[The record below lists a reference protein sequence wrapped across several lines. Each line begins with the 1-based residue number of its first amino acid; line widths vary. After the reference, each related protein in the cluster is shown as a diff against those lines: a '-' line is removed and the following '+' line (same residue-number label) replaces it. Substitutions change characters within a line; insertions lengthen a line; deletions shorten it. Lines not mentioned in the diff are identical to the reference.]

1 MNGRHRSRVV
11 GGRHPGRDTRAQRAA
26 LTLATLLGALACFG
40 PAAAQESAT
49 ERAATGAVSLAGIRL
64 SDLDGTLVDL
74 GSYLGKGPIVLD
86 FWATWCKP
94 CLAAIPDLNRL
105 HADLA
110 PRGLQLV
117 GINEDGQRNAAKV
130 KPFVKTQQ
138 IVFPVLLDLNREA
151 QNRLNVGVLPTTL
164 LLDSQGNV
172 VHTSFGYR
180 QGEIDKLRQKIEP
193 LLPEPRPE

>member
-11 GGRHPGRDTRAQRAA
+11 GGRRLGRDTRAQRAA
-26 LTLATLLGALACFG
+26 LTLATLLGAPACFG
-40 PAAAQESAT
+40 PAAAQDSAT
-49 ERAATGAVSLAGIRL
+49 DRPATGAVSLAGIRL

>member
-11 GGRHPGRDTRAQRAA
+11 GGRRPGRDTRAQRAA

-49 ERAATGAVSLAGIRL
+49 ERAAPGAVSLAGIRL

>member
-11 GGRHPGRDTRAQRAA
+11 GGRRPGRDTRAQCAA

-49 ERAATGAVSLAGIRL
+49 DRPATGAVSLAGIRL

-151 QNRLNVGVLPTTL
+151 QNRLNIGVLPTTL